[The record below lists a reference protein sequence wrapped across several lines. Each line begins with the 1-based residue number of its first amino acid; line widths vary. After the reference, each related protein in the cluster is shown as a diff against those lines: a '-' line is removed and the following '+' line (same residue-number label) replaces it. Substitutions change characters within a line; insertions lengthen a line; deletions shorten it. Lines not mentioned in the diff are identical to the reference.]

1 MEKVEQGGEELSFG
15 EKVMDAIQSPGKASS
30 LSENIGSVIDGAIT
44 PALSCPCSRGLE
56 DTV

>member
-1 MEKVEQGGEELSFG
+1 MEKVEQVGRSCLL
-15 EKVMDAIQSPGKASS
+15 VMDAIQSPGKESS

-44 PALSCPCSRGLE
+44 AALSCPASRGLE